1 MTYEDYES
9 LVETL
14 NILANPDA
22 MEALTEAEED
32 LAMGRLLRL

>member
-14 NILANPDA
+14 NILANPDTRK
-22 MEALTEAEED
+22 ALAEAEED
-32 LAMGRLLRL
+32 LAMGRLLTL